1 MRSTIV
7 IIEPAKL
14 ATFLIKLTIYLTI
27 NDVGL
32 GQCCLHQPID
42 LITQLIPK
50 EIQDPGTQYKQTKM
64 GSKNREILPTSSL
77 DGS

>member
-1 MRSTIV
+1 MLIV
-7 IIEPAKL
+7 EPAKL

-32 GQCCLHQPID
+32 GQCCLHQPIN

-50 EIQDPGTQYKQTKM
+50 EIQDPGTQYKQIKT
-64 GSKNREILPTSSL
+64 GSKIWEILPTSSL